1 MKKFITLPGLYVF
14 HREERFEEKR
24 VYNSDFVIIALD
36 SIDKIQLSTAPV
48 EDGNM
53 SGTFK
58 IIDVVEV
65 YRHFGAQKGEVLVTN
80 YSFWEEFTEEV
91 MGFREVWSLPNKETP
106 RDE

>member
-14 HREERFEEKR
+14 RREERFEEKR
-24 VYNSDFVIIALD
+24 VYDPDWVIVALD
-36 SIDKIQLSTAPV
+36 SIDKIQHSTAQV
-48 EDGNM
+48 DDGKL

-65 YRHFGAQKGEVLVTN
+65 YRHFGDGKGEVLVTN
-80 YSFWEEFTEEV
+80 STFWDEFTEEV
-91 MGFREVWSLPNKETP
+91 MGFTEVWSLPDKEVP